1 MLDNSLITLLLVLA
15 LTLIIP
21 ELFKKFRIPFLSL
34 IIISGAIFGPNALAY
49 VEVNETINFFGF
61 LGMAFLMFMAGL
73 ETDIN
78 KIYKSKYKISVMAIF
93 NSFIPFLFGM
103 IITKAFGYDWTSSI
117 LIGIIFMS
125 SSVAIIVST
134 LKENKAISKDLSSL
148 ILSAII
154 VTDILSLIALGFI
167 LQTSSKITFL
177 PLPLYYALL
186 LLSIYLLLRIVPII
200 SRNLI
205 RKRFFHDY
213 GFERRLR
220 FVIIVLVAVVAY
232 FSFLGTH
239 PILAAFLAGL
249 SLSGAV
255 IYEKSELLKTK
266 LNAIG
271 YGLFIPVF
279 FFIVGMDIDLKMFS
293 EFNIKNLLM
302 ISLIIALIF
311 SKFISA
317 YIAGRIVKLSKRD
330 SALFGSIS
338 ITQLTTTL
346 AVTYAAS
353 SLGLLDSTLTTSIII
368 LAMLT
373 TIIGP
378 ILSSYISNYKK
389 IN

>member
-186 LLSIYLLLRIVPII
+186 ILSIYLLLRIVPII
-200 SRNLI
+200 SKNLI

-239 PILAAFLAGL
+239 PILASFLAGL

-279 FFIVGMDIDLKMFS
+279 FFIVGMDIDLKLFS

>member
-279 FFIVGMDIDLKMFS
+279 FFIVGMDIDLKLFS